1 MTPHRR
7 GVSVLILLPIRTS
20 TLISPIL
27 IAAINDGTV
36 VRKLIGHS
44 GPVYSLS
51 FDPMAGASAAPTY
64 LLSASQDAS
73 VRLWSLD
80 TWQNV
85 VVYKGHADPVW
96 DVQWAPM
103 GVHFATAS
111 RDRTAR
117 LWMTERIAPVRMYAG
132 HLSDVEVRWL
142 FDCLNYKKLDLLLYS
157 ASDSIPIPFILR
169 LDRVTDHVDCGTC
182 IEVIASGSSWSMK
195 RQ

>member
-1 MTPHRR
+1 MRD
-7 GVSVLILLPIRTS
+7 
-20 TLISPIL
+20 
-27 IAAINDGTV
+27 DGTV

-51 FDPMAGASAAPTY
+51 FDPMAGASAAPSH
-64 LLSASQDAS
+64 LLSSSQDGS
-73 VRLWSLD
+73 VRLWSID

-85 VVYKGHADPVW
+85 VVYKGHADPIW

-132 HLSDVEVRWL
+132 HLSDVEVRWSRHAEP
-142 FDCLNYKKLDLLLYS
+142 CEGLLTLSRCSVY
-157 ASDSIPIPFILR
+157 DSIPTPFTLR
-169 LDRVTDHVDCGTC
+169 LDRVTDHVDCGTY
-182 IEVIASGSSWSMK
+182 IAAIASESSSST
-195 RQ
+195 RRR